1 MGLGYSGTN
10 IFPQKTEG
18 MIKPDSG
25 IDFRNKQ
32 LDEVSFLWPY
42 WPPLNMICKIGS
54 ETGFGFESRHK
65 PLFLVIREM
74 LNPEDPGNNQVKV
87 AADFFADAFRTTR
100 QTGLAAGLVD
110 NDNHG
115 L

>member
-1 MGLGYSGTN
+1 MGSGYSVTN

-18 MIKPDSG
+18 LAKPDSV
-25 IDFRNKQ
+25 IDFGNKR
-32 LDEVSFLWPY
+32 LDDVNFLWPY
-42 WPPLNMICKIGS
+42 GPPLDEIVNIRTEAGFRFKSCGVPLVQIIG
-54 ETGFGFESRHK
+54 
-65 PLFLVIREM
+65 EM
-74 LNPEDPGNNQVKV
+74 LNPENPGNNQIKV

-100 QTGLAAGLVD
+100 QAGLAAGLVD